1 LVAALALLGR
11 MDEARTAAN
20 AGLVLNPTYTISRA
34 RALWTAMTDDPTYL
48 AQLEPISSA
57 AMEIDQLLG
66 DDVTILRGLHKQP
79 LGE

>member
-1 LVAALALLGR
+1 MAAALAQLGR
-11 MDEARTAAN
+11 MDEARTAVN

-34 RALWTAMTDDPTYL
+34 LIDDPTYL

>member
-1 LVAALALLGR
+1 MAAALAQLGR
-11 MDEARTAAN
+11 MDEARTAVN
-20 AGLVLNPTYTISRA
+20 AGLVLNPTYTIS

>member
-1 LVAALALLGR
+1 

-66 DDVTILRGLHKQP
+66 DDVTIYADYISNP
-79 LGE
+79 